1 MHVRAVRYVRTYFR
15 TRDGRAVNLEALDA
29 AGVRTLPQLIALADA
44 LDLRLLELLPRLGMS
59 EPDQL

>member
-1 MHVRAVRYVRTYFR
+1 M
-15 TRDGRAVNLEALDA
+15 NLEALDA